1 MKRVA
6 APFLLSISLALLSAS
21 GASYNQ
27 RTSAF
32 RLNSPDGLE
41 MMNAKA
47 ENISYRGRRAVRL
60 TPLSDQQD
68 VMAIVPNVDFKDGS
82 IEVEVAGAPNAS
94 APADARGF
102 IGIAFRVQPQAAR
115 YECFYVRPTN
125 GRADD
130 QLRRNH
136 SAQYTSEPDYPW
148 HRLRK
153 ENPGVFESYVDLE
166 AGAWTKIKI
175 VVSGVKARLYV
186 NGADQPCLI
195 VNDLKLGDSH
205 GQVAFWMTPTTD
217 GYFSNLTIK

>member
-1 MKRVA
+1 MKRII
-6 APFLLSISLALLSAS
+6 APLLLLVSLALLSTS
-21 GASYNQ
+21 GASYTQ
-27 RTSAF
+27 RTPAF
-32 RLNSPDGLE
+32 HLNSLDGLE

-47 ENISYRGRRAVRL
+47 ETITYRGRRAMRL
-60 TPLSDQQD
+60 TPLSGQLD
-68 VMAIVPNVDFKDGS
+68 VMAIVPNVDFKDGT

-94 APADARGF
+94 APTDARGF

-153 ENPGVFESYVDLE
+153 ENPGVYESYVDLE

-175 VVSGVKARLYV
+175 VVSGVKARFYV
-186 NGADQPCLI
+186 NGSDQPCLI
-195 VNDLKLGDSH
+195 VKDLKMGEGH

>member
-1 MKRVA
+1 MNRVI
-6 APFLLSISLALLSAS
+6 APLLLLVTLALLSAS
-21 GASYNQ
+21 VASYNQ
-27 RTSAF
+27 RTPSF
-32 RLNSPDGLE
+32 HLNSPDGLE
-41 MMNAKA
+41 MINAKA
-47 ENISYRGRRAVRL
+47 ETVTYRGRRAMRL
-60 TPLSDQQD
+60 TPMSNQQD
-68 VMAIVPNVDFKDGS
+68 VMGIVPNVDFKDGT

-94 APADARGF
+94 APPDARGF

-153 ENPGVFESYVDLE
+153 ETPGVYESYVDLE
-166 AGAWTKIKI
+166 AGAWTKIKV
-175 VVSGVKARLYV
+175 VVSGVKARFYV
-186 NGADQPCLI
+186 NGSDQPCLI
-195 VNDLKLGDSH
+195 VNDLKMGESH